1 MRRYDEYGRARALVP
16 DAAVLVP
23 TGVRPTSPPGETDG
37 AFVRELW
44 GRVKGGD
51 TAAACEEALAADA
64 YRVRTLL
71 AHWLAEGATAVSQ
84 FAPPAPP
91 ATP

>member
-1 MRRYDEYGRARALVP
+1 MQRPMRWPGVTCLDYVCAPLL
-16 DAAVLVP
+16 AA
-23 TGVRPTSPPGETDG
+23 
-37 AFVRELW
+37 
-44 GRVKGGD
+44 GGD

-71 AHWLAEGATAVSQ
+71 AHWLAEGAAAVSQ

-91 ATP
+91 AAPETRESR